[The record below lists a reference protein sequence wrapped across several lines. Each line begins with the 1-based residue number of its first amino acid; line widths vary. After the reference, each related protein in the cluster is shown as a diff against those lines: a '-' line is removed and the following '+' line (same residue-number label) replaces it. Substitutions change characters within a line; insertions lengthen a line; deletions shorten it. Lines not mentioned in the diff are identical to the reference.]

1 MSMATWQGPGPQS
14 EDALPLPL
22 LRALLQE
29 MMRHFGAS
37 GGCLALRDG
46 TINQMVVCLHLRAGG
61 MADVARPAVPA
72 SAASSVGTTA
82 AIERSSCVPPVSPL
96 SPSMPGSMPVPAPTP
111 LSPSPS
117 PSAPAE
123 SALAG
128 SPSSPVPGATRRPH
142 GLLSAGAAG
151 AGQPA
156 PSTPP
161 VGEIED
167 VASETDPLFPVGS
180 AYPPGY
186 DLIGTVWRTGDPY
199 LIRHEEFLSVYR
211 QAERMPA
218 LDFRPTRYLVLPIKE
233 PTLPDEVRGKKRRPD
248 TLGIIVLYQTEDSA
262 APVFQQRQ
270 RHEAQLYTDRI
281 ALYLQNEQLRR
292 AQQRSKDYLQR
303 LQVISGAFP
312 ATAQLSDLLAQTARF
327 AASVVDFSSML
338 VTLYDRDSKRIFDV
352 YAINHGQLVANLPDL
367 EHTAQPEQRPVWW
380 KITQQEKRPLSFAPT
395 QKHPE
400 EYDELLGGAWGDQHG
415 AESFLLLPM
424 KMFNRVTGT
433 LCLTSARPNVY
444 TPEKILMLE
453 TMVQII
459 TVGIENVKLYDKA
472 HVSLRTAQ
480 ERGEMEAAMNS
491 ALQSI
496 STMLDLNELLHKFVE
511 MAGRMV
517 QAEMCAFFQ
526 FSREKDVLI
535 AQAMYAQPKSSNEEN
550 ELLALARDKTHNEL
564 IKSIH
569 LPFKDSLLAKKAE
582 ESFFYLEPWEAEELA
597 RHSNEGGAIFLRETE
612 FQKMLMVPLV
622 YQTDLVGMLA
632 VHLPAP
638 RRAFR
643 PSEIGMLLAICAQ
656 TASAI
661 RNAQLFE
668 ELQETNAEL
677 QHLNRLKDEFLVTAS
692 HELRTPLSAI
702 SGYSSLLKR
711 QSGRITS
718 QQILRFASKI
728 SGAAQ
733 QLGDLVAN
741 MTEAS
746 KIGTVDKKLDL
757 QLSEVQL
764 AAAVEIAISM
774 LSVNIEQKIAAEVA
788 QNLWARGDPL
798 RVRQVISNLLDNAA
812 KYSPP
817 DSTIELTCMAT
828 TLAHVPLPVE
838 SESLIAENPD
848 LPVIV
853 LRVRDEGE
861 GIQEEEQEKIFEKF
875 VRLPRS
881 LTTPVRGSGL
891 GLYISRRYIE
901 AMGGKLWLERS
912 IPGEGSTFTFYL
924 PRVPAPEMGKQDDA
938 SETEYQTP

>member
-1 MSMATWQGPGPQS
+1 MSIATWRGPGSQP
-14 EDALPLPL
+14 EETLPLPL

-37 GGCLALRDG
+37 GGCLALHDE
-46 TINQMVVCLHLRAGG
+46 TINQMVVCLHLRSRGTAETGN
-61 MADVARPAVPA
+61 AAAQASPARPVGINAVFNTENAASAGSPYPA
-72 SAASSVGTTA
+72 SML
-82 AIERSSCVPPVSPL
+82 P
-96 SPSMPGSMPVPAPTP
+96 PAPTP
-111 LSPSPS
+111 LSPSLSPS
-117 PSAPAE
+117 PEA
-123 SALAG
+123 AL
-128 SPSSPVPGATRRPH
+128 PGVSRRPDATF
-142 GLLSAGAAG
+142 S
-151 AGQPA
+151 AGQPRRPA
-156 PSTPP
+156 PTTE
-161 VGEIED
+161 EIED
-167 VASETDPLFPVGS
+167 VAAENDQLFPVGT
-180 AYPPGY
+180 AYPAAH
-186 DLIGTVWRTGDPY
+186 DLIGTVWRTGDAY
-199 LIRHEEFLSVYR
+199 LIRHEELLSFFR
-211 QAERMPA
+211 SASPTPA
-218 LDFRPTRYLVLPIKE
+218 LDSQPTRYLAVPIKE
-233 PTLPDEVRGKKRRPD
+233 PTLPDEVQGRKKQPAI
-248 TLGIIVLYQTEDSA
+248 LGVIVLYQTENSSA
-262 APVFQQRQ
+262 PNFQQRR
-270 RHEAQLYTDRI
+270 RHEAQLYTERI

-303 LQVISGAFP
+303 LQAISGAFP
-312 ATAQLSDLLAQTARF
+312 ATAQLADLMEHTARF
-327 AASVVDFSSML
+327 AASVVDFSSLL
-338 VTLYDRDSKRIFDV
+338 VTLYDRDRKRIYDV
-352 YAINHGQLVANLPDL
+352 YAIRNGRLVTGLPDL
-367 EHTAQPEQRPVWW
+367 EHTAEPEQRPIWW
-380 KITQQEKRPLSFAPT
+380 HITQQEKRTLSFAPT
-395 QKHPE
+395 QKPPE
-400 EYDELLGGAWGDQHG
+400 QYDELLGGVWGDQHD

-459 TVGIENVKLYDKA
+459 TVGIENAKLYDKA
-472 HVSLRTAQ
+472 HISLRAVQ
-480 ERGEMEAAMNS
+480 ERAETQAAMNS

-526 FSREKDVLI
+526 LSKEKDVLI
-535 AQAMYAQPKSSNEEN
+535 AQAMYAPPKSASEEN
-550 ELLALARDKTHNEL
+550 EQLLALARDKTHNAL
-564 IKSIH
+564 IKSIS
-569 LPFKDSLLAKKAE
+569 LPFQGSLLEKKSS
-582 ESFFYLEPWEAEELA
+582 ESFFYLEPWEAGELA

-622 YQTDLVGMLA
+622 YQADLVGMLA

-643 PSEIGMLLAICAQ
+643 PNEIGMLLAICAQ

-677 QHLNRLKDEFLVTAS
+677 HHLNQLKDEFLVTAS

-746 KIGTVDKKLDL
+746 KIGTIDKKLDL
-757 QLSEVQL
+757 QLSEVQI
-764 AAAVEIAISM
+764 AAAVEIAVSM
-774 LSVNIEQKIAAEVA
+774 LSVNIEQKIIAEVA
-788 QNLWARGDPL
+788 QDLWVHGDPL

-817 DSTIELTCMAT
+817 DSAIELTCGAT
-828 TLAHVPLPVE
+828 TLSQVPLPDE
-838 SESLIAENPD
+838 SESLIAENPAQ
-848 LPVIV
+848 PVIL
-853 LRVRDEGE
+853 LRVRDQGE
-861 GIQEEEQEKIFEKF
+861 GMQEEEREKIFEKF
-875 VRLPRS
+875 VRLSRS

-924 PRVPAPEMGKQDDA
+924 PRIPAPETGRQDDA
-938 SETEYQTP
+938 NATDFETP

>member
-1 MSMATWQGPGPQS
+1 MSIATWRGPGPQP
-14 EDALPLPL
+14 EEALPLPL

-29 MMRHFGAS
+29 MMRHFAAS
-37 GGCLALRDG
+37 GACMALRDE
-46 TINQMVVCLHLRAGG
+46 TINQMVVCLHLRARGTASVGAAASSAVGTTSAATHTTGG
-61 MADVARPAVPA
+61 FVPA
-72 SAASSVGTTA
+72 SSPFSSST
-82 AIERSSCVPPVSPL
+82 
-96 SPSMPGSMPVPAPTP
+96 PTP

-117 PSAPAE
+117 PSPSSPAE
-123 SALAG
+123 SDLPA
-128 SPSSPVPGATRRPH
+128 SPLPGTGRRPN
-142 GLLSAGAAG
+142 GMFSSGAASME
-151 AGQPA
+151 
-156 PSTPP
+156 PSGRATPP
-161 VGEIED
+161 AQEIED
-167 VASETDPLFPVGS
+167 VAPENDPLFPIGS

-186 DLIGTVWRTGDPY
+186 DLIGTVWRTGDAY
-199 LIRHEEFLSVYR
+199 LIRHEEFLSVFR
-211 QAERMPA
+211 RAGSMPA
-218 LDFRPTRYLVLPIKE
+218 LDFLPTRYLVVPIKE
-233 PTLPDEVRGKKRRPD
+233 PTLPDEVHGKKKRPE
-248 TLGIIVLYQTEDSA
+248 TLGIIVLYQTTDNS

-270 RHEAQLYTDRI
+270 RHEAQFYTDRI

-292 AQQRSKDYLQR
+292 AQQRSKEYLQR
-303 LQVISGAFP
+303 LQAISGAFP
-312 ATAQLSDLLAQTARF
+312 ATAQLTDLMAHTAHF

-338 VTLYDRDSKRIFDV
+338 VTLYDRESKRIYDA
-352 YAINHGQLVANLPDL
+352 YAIRSGQHVADVPSPQYSA
-367 EHTAQPEQRPVWW
+367 EPERRPVWW
-380 KITQQEKRPLSFAPT
+380 KIAQEKRPLSFAPT

-400 EYDELLGGAWGDQHG
+400 EYDELLGGVWGDQHN

-424 KMFNRVTGT
+424 TMFNRVTGT

-459 TVGIENVKLYDKA
+459 TVGIENAKLYDRV
-472 HVSLRTAQ
+472 HVALRTAQ
-480 ERGEMEAAMNS
+480 ERGELEAAMNS

-517 QAEMCAFFQ
+517 QAQMCAFFQ
-526 FSREKDVLI
+526 LSSEKDVLI
-535 AQAMYAQPKSSNEEN
+535 AQAMYAQPKTANEGN
-550 ELLALARDKTHNEL
+550 DQLLALARDKTHNEL
-564 IKSIH
+564 IKSIS
-569 LPFKDSLLAKKAE
+569 LPFEDSLLAKKSS

-622 YQTDLVGMLA
+622 YQADLVGMLA

-643 PSEIGMLLAICAQ
+643 PNEIGMLLAICAQ

-757 QLSEVQL
+757 QLSAVPL
-764 AAAVEIAISM
+764 AAAIEIAVSM
-774 LSVNIEQKIAAEVA
+774 LSVNIEQKIISEVA
-788 QNLWARGDPL
+788 PDLWVSGDPL

-817 DSTIELTCMAT
+817 DSAIELTCYAT
-828 TLAHVPLPVE
+828 TLDQVPLLAE
-838 SESLIAENPD
+838 SETPLAENPD
-848 LPVIV
+848 LPVIL
-853 LRVRDEGE
+853 LRVRDQGE
-861 GIQEEEQEKIFEKF
+861 GMQEEEREKIFEKF
-875 VRLPRS
+875 VRLSRS

-912 IPGEGSTFTFYL
+912 VPGEGSTFTFYL
-924 PRVPAPEMGKQDDA
+924 PRVPAPETGKQEDA
-938 SETEYQTP
+938 SENEFKTP